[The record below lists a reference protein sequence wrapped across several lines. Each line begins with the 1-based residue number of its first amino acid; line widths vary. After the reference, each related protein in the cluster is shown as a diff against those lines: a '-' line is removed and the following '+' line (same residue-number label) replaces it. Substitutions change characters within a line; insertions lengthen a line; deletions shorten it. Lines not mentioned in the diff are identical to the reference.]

1 MNEVDGSDSCVYEEL
16 GYPDAGEM
24 RAKSEYVMK
33 IGILLETGRLS
44 KTEAAQKLGLSQE
57 ELNEMLRGK
66 FRDLTVAKISEY
78 LNLLQDER
86 S

>member
-1 MNEVDGSDSCVYEEL
+1 
-16 GYPDAGEM
+16 M

-33 IGILLETGRLS
+33 IGIFLETGRLS

>member
-1 MNEVDGSDSCVYEEL
+1 MIEVDGSANCVYEAL

-33 IGILLETGRLS
+33 IGILLETGRLD
-44 KTEAAQKLGLSQE
+44 KTEAAQKLGLSDK

-66 FRDLTVAKISEY
+66 FRDVTVAKISEY
-78 LNLLQDER
+78 LNLLVDAR